1 MAEKLDNVLVS
12 LFESKLKDG
21 RIDSDEVKVLLNL
34 ISEEENKLRS
44 LKNQVENACSH
55 RNAKGQK
62 TSTATGGGFA
72 QCWVCHG
79 EID

>member
-1 MAEKLDNVLVS
+1 MSEGMDNVLVK
-12 LFESKLKDG
+12 LVESKMKDG
-21 RIDSDEVKVLLNL
+21 RIDSDEVKTLLEK

-44 LKNQVENACSH
+44 LKSQVENACSH
-55 RNAKGQK
+55 KNSKGQK